1 MNFKNMELNELIAL
15 REELEKV
22 IQEKRNA
29 DKKRLWD
36 DIRQAMHKFIS
47 TYGDIEI
54 STGFY
59 RYYIDRNIIEKANDV
74 GIFSMDIY

>member
-1 MNFKNMELNELIAL
+1 MNFKNIELNELIAC

-22 IQEKRNA
+22 IQEKRSA

-54 STGFY
+54 FIGFDS
-59 RYYIDRNIIEKANDV
+59 YYIDEDIVGKADDV
-74 GIFSMDIY
+74 GIFSMEEY